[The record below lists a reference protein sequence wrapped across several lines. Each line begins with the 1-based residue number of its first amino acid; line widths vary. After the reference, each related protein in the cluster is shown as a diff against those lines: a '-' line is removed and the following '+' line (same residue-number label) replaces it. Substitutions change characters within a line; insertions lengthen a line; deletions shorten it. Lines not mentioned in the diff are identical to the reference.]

1 MAAGAKK
8 GGPERGEKELKKEKM
23 GRRVPYGEWVR
34 VGETYGG
41 LEKGRGSGGGVY
53 IGGGWESVRNNDPF
67 FFFFFQ
73 LETDKFR
80 TLLRIYSMLEDV
92 SNYLICHVDYV
103 KSTVRLWK
111 TCCIQRSSPVAVVII
126 LLFES
131 ILIFQFLLF
140 AHVLCMMCHT
150 TLRKLNMQN
159 RW

>member
-67 FFFFFQ
+67 FFFSARNWQVQNFVEDLFDAWGC
-73 LETDKFR
+73 LELSYMPR
-80 TLLRIYSMLEDV
+80 GLREI
-92 SNYLICHVDYV
+92 HG
-103 KSTVRLWK
+103 
-111 TCCIQRSSPVAVVII
+111 
-126 LLFES
+126 
-131 ILIFQFLLF
+131 
-140 AHVLCMMCHT
+140 
-150 TLRKLNMQN
+150 
-159 RW
+159 